1 MRPGSV
7 TLFAMINDTDHK
19 VRLVLDRALL
29 DQQVV
34 NFHPLANTATTAV
47 SREGMMRFVQALGIE
62 PLIVDFS
69 GEPRLA

>member
-7 TLFAMINDTDHK
+7 TPFALINDEARR

-29 DQQVV
+29 DHAVV
-34 NFHPLANTATTAV
+34 NFHPLTNTATTQV
-47 SREGMMRFVQALGIE
+47 SREGMMRFLQALGTE

-69 GEPRLA
+69 GEPKLA